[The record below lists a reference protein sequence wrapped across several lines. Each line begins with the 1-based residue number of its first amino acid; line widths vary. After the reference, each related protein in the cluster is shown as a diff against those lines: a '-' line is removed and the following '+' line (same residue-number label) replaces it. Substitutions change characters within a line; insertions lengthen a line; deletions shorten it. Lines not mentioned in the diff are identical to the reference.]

1 MATEY
6 HAHDFGDDAK
16 GNPIATGIV
25 TTTEMPPDIRAR
37 AERINAEFLEM
48 LAPFDDL
55 TPTQQREA
63 LVWFIGWVG
72 SAAARG
78 DEDAAACFAGA
89 LKAARRVQ

>member
-1 MATEY
+1 MTTATE
-6 HAHDFGDDAK
+6 
-16 GNPIATGIV
+16 I
-25 TTTEMPPDIRAR
+25 PPAVRAR

-63 LVWFIGWVG
+63 LVWFVGWVG

-78 DEDAAACFAGA
+78 DEDAQACFDGA
-89 LKAARRVQ
+89 LKAARRVK

>member
-1 MATEY
+1 MTTAT
-6 HAHDFGDDAK
+6 
-16 GNPIATGIV
+16 PI
-25 TTTEMPPDIRAR
+25 PPDIRAR

-78 DEDAAACFAGA
+78 DEDAQACFDGA